1 MGPMPTDD
9 SDALDTIV
17 VELYALPPSE
27 FTTARTD
34 RGRHADAALAGRIA
48 KIRKPVVSA
57 WVVDLLAREGHLVDA
72 LELGEA
78 LRAAQDDLD
87 AAELARL
94 GRQRRQLVAALA
106 RTGVEL
112 AGGRGVAVSAAA
124 QQDVEATLNAALID
138 ARAASAVASAR
149 LAKPLDAAGDLDP
162 ADALSGST
170 PAPAAPPPPDD
181 ELAER
186 RARRGAE
193 RAARDAERDAER
205 AERDRAQASTARERA
220 QERAQRLQERVEEL
234 RRELDRVT
242 RESDAA
248 AAALEEADRL
258 ARAAAAAA
266 HSAARRAE
274 AARSALSA
282 RG

>member
-9 SDALDTIV
+9 NDALDGIV

-27 FTTARTD
+27 FTSARTAR
-34 RGRHADAALAGRIA
+34 GRDADAALAARIA

-57 WVVDLLAREGHLVDA
+57 WVVDLLAREGHLADA

-112 AGGRGVAVSAAA
+112 AVGRGVAVSAAA
-124 QQDVEATLNAALID
+124 QQEVEATLNAALID
-138 ARAASAVASAR
+138 AVAASAVASAR
-149 LAKPLDAAGDLDP
+149 LAKPLAASGDIDP

-170 PAPAAPPPPDD
+170 PTASVPSPPDD

-186 RARRGAE
+186 RARRQAE
-193 RAARDAERDAER
+193 KAVRDAERDAER
-205 AERDRAQASTARERA
+205 ADREQAQADAARERA
-220 QERAQRLQERVEEL
+220 GERAQRLQERVEDL
-234 RRELDRVT
+234 RRELERVA
-242 RESDAA
+242 READAA
-248 AAALEEADRL
+248 QAALEEADRA
-258 ARAAAAAA
+258 ARDAATAVRA
-266 HSAARRAE
+266 AARRAE
-274 AARSALSA
+274 AARGALSA
-282 RG
+282 DG